1 MKIRLVMLN
10 KRVKNWAYK
19 RVSDNC
25 QKKYKKMK
33 DTSLKSTDKSKI
45 SEFNLE
51 EIRGWTIDRMY
62 QIEVKIDFIIS
73 LYFNPEKKS
82 EFEKIVLNSSIISIG
97 GKIKILR
104 NIKEFDK
111 KIIEKIQKISS
122 IRNAFAHLPTR
133 DCIEIRVKKNENG
146 NFVNSEIGKI
156 TSEMEVMNSNGELKT
171 KTTTDLIDEF
181 FNLNKEISDYL
192 NTYNYR

>member
-1 MKIRLVMLN
+1 
-10 KRVKNWAYK
+10 
-19 RVSDNC
+19 
-25 QKKYKKMK
+25 MK